1 MSAKCHLCGEVGHV
15 RFDCTKNVQIKN
27 IDVILRYCRD
37 FRTAHIS
44 FGNGKKG
51 FIECT
56 YEKKK
61 GTVHTDTRMFSD
73 IRFKSVKYFWKNV
86 TKCGIPT
93 QIDFVLHYHTM
104 IQMLSE
110 KNIVKYTFVAE
121 DKRSGCNL
129 MKILEIRGMPVNH
142 NAHRDCMRSV
152 EQKEFYSKIVALYKD
167 EILAPRN
174 CRKQI
179 LFILWIN
186 KNRFWPFIPKDIIL
200 LILKRVWR
208 TRYYCL
214 WRREFDIKKCTTLKV
229 L

>member
-1 MSAKCHLCGEVGHV
+1 MRDTDPN
-15 RFDCTKNVQIKN
+15 RFC
-27 IDVILRYCRD
+27 LALSY
-37 FRTAHIS
+37 
-44 FGNGKKG
+44 
-51 FIECT
+51 
-56 YEKKK
+56 
-61 GTVHTDTRMFSD
+61 
-73 IRFKSVKYFWKNV
+73 
-86 TKCGIPT
+86 
-93 QIDFVLHYHTM
+93 M

-142 NAHRDCMRSV
+142 NAKRDCMRSV
-152 EQKEFYSKIVALYKD
+152 EQKEFYPQILSLFQ
-167 EILAPRN
+167 EHILAPRH

-208 TRYYCL
+208 TRYHCL
-214 WRREFDIKKCTTLKV
+214 WARVVFHKATSLKV
-229 L
+229 CF